1 MRMRYGLHRPN
12 GQAMSL
18 KDVSIAYG
26 LSTERIRQ
34 IEDTALCR
42 LRTPW
47 RRTLLRSGGPE
58 ADYATV

>member
-1 MRMRYGLHRPN
+1 
-12 GQAMSL
+12 MSL

-47 RRTLLRSGGPE
+47 RRTLLRSGGSE